1 MPTNSKASKGLI
13 TPEKNQADKRYGRLH
28 NIRRL
33 VAKLR
38 QRRKKNIG
46 LKKWREQKGQ
56 LQQKD
61 NEQQKKPKPSLEELF
76 SIVSSESSSEE
87 LGKLI
92 YSGVHTSEIS
102 FAKSANGRNAS
113 GGAGNRAHA
122 NINGRQCKKNKQSK
136 AMQSGTG
143 SLKYKD
149 ARAGKS
155 SAGSRVD
162 ARAGIYGSNAG
173 KPTAKM

>member
-1 MPTNSKASKGLI
+1 MRHNDTNTS
-13 TPEKNQADKRYGRLH
+13 TNPDPNTNPE
-28 NIRRL
+28 
-33 VAKLR
+33 LR
-38 QRRKKNIG
+38 QRRKENIG

-56 LQQKD
+56 QQQKD
-61 NEQQKKPKPSLEELF
+61 GEQQKKPKPSLEELF
-76 SIVSSESSSEE
+76 SIVSSESSSKEI
-87 LGKLI
+87 GKLI

-102 FAKSANGRNAS
+102 LAKSGNGRNTNGS
-113 GGAGNRAHA
+113 AGNRAHA
-122 NINGRQCKKNKQSK
+122 NINDRQYKKNEQSK

-155 SAGSRVD
+155 STGSQID
-162 ARAGIYGSNAG
+162 ARAGIYSSNTG